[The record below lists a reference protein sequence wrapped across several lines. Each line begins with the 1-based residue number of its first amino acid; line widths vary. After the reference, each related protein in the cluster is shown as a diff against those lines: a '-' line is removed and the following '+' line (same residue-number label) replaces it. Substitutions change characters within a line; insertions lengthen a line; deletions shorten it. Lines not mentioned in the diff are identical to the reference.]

1 MKNIITR
8 LTEKFGQNLCNDK
21 NIAVDEGMSIT
32 DFNKMMDK
40 FKRSGINF
48 NRLSAQ
54 QLMYTLYQTM
64 DRHDF
69 RMLDDQIEQVKNE
82 LKKTAISCGGSYG
95 CGYEPRR
102 KNIGCGTSPGCGSE
116 RPSRR
121 NTSCGKSRNNDRC

>member
-82 LKKTAISCGGSYG
+82 LKKTVSCGGSTG
-95 CGYEPRR
+95 CGSGRPSRR
-102 KNIGCGTSPGCGSE
+102 SSSYDASPGCGSG
-116 RPSRR
+116 RPSKRR
-121 NTSCGKSRNNDRC
+121 YYSCED